1 MSTLQASKTDNKLF
15 CGLIIMLG
23 ASMIFPEYIAPFFIF
38 GLYIHFMIHFKKTK
52 RRAMMGSMTKM
63 FFAYTIYMLSSSI
76 WSNTHLYSGAIAML
90 WMGCM
95 LGGILIANIIT
106 SEDKLK
112 SAITAVN
119 ISAGIIGL
127 ISILEFATYN
137 LNKHT
142 DWFNFVMPNPLFYNI
157 NDYIFDLMPFSI
169 VNKKYSSR
177 SSATFDNP
185 LILATYLVITTPF
198 CAFGSVYF
206 KKSKHRKIS
215 RVCLVLAFGGIVGTS
230 SRSAFIAIAAA
241 IVFMIFSSKRLMK
254 KLLPVV
260 GVLAV
265 GIPVGLLVRYKNLSI
280 SDFFDSDNKRIDIWK
295 SCIDMFLKKPILGL
309 GAGTENVYAGLLNT
323 YGIDRSHAHNTYLE
337 LLVEGGIVGGIF
349 LIGIAYF
356 VIKSIVTIFKKK
368 DKVYKYY
375 GVLYSA
381 SLIAFCIMSLTEFT
395 VQSAKELMI
404 AFFLIGFIEATLR
417 LVTDQTQP
425 APDEIIYEVVGEV
438 DDAKEDDNDVVI
450 HI

>member
-1 MSTLQASKTDNKLF
+1 MSTLVASKIDNKLF
-15 CGLIIMLG
+15 FGLTITLG
-23 ASMIFPEYIAPFFIF
+23 ASMLFPEYIAPFFVF
-38 GLYIHFMIHFKKTK
+38 ALYIYFIIHFKKTNRNARLGNLIK
-52 RRAMMGSMTKM
+52 V
-63 FFAYTIYMLSSSI
+63 FFAYTFYMLASSI
-76 WSNTHLYSGAIAML
+76 WSDTHLYSGALAML

-106 SEDKLK
+106 SEHKLK
-112 SAITAVN
+112 DAITAVN

-137 LNKHT
+137 LDKHT
-142 DWFNFVMPNPLFYNI
+142 DWFNFVFPNPLFYSI
-157 NDYIFDLMPFSI
+157 NDYIFDLLPFSI
-169 VNKKYSSR
+169 INKKYASR

-185 LILATYLVITTPF
+185 LILATYLVMTTPF

-206 KKSKHRKIS
+206 KESKHRKIS
-215 RVCLVLAFGGIVGTS
+215 RVCLVLAFVGIVGTS

-241 IVFMIFSSKRLMK
+241 IVLMIFSSKRLMK

-280 SDFFDSDNKRIDIWK
+280 SDFFDSDSKRIDIWK
-295 SCIDMFLKKPILGL
+295 SCIKMFLQKPILGL

-349 LIGIAYF
+349 VVAMGYMVL
-356 VIKSIVTIFKKK
+356 KSIVRIFKGNGGI
-368 DKVYKYY
+368 YRYY
-375 GVLYSA
+375 GVLYLA
-381 SLIAFCIMSLTEFT
+381 SFLAFGLMSMTEFT
-395 VQSAKELMI
+395 IQSAKELMLM
-404 AFFLIGFIEATLR
+404 FFLIGFIEATVR
-417 LVTDQTQP
+417 LVDGTTQP
-425 APDEIIYEVVGEV
+425 AMDEIIYEKVGEV
-438 DDAKEDDNDVVI
+438 DDHKDDDDELII